1 MALGFAGDEPGVVVT
16 IGVSTPLPVLI
27 LTVPAESLPL
37 SHREGHGSYPP
48 TERGEKEGVLTW
60 RLRET
65 DERVVIHGASG
76 NVGML
81 AIQFAKLRGARVLAI
96 ASGSDGVA
104 LARRLGADESLD
116 GRADDLDASLE
127 QFAPDGVDAV
137 LTFVGGKQL
146 TRCLDALKKRG
157 RVAYP
162 SGIEPEPRKRRGIR
176 MASYDAES
184 GVREFERLN
193 AAITESRLEIPI
205 AAVFALEDVARA
217 HERIE
222 QGHVIGR
229 IVLDIRRGR
238 DRSDPAST

>member
-1 MALGFAGDEPGVVVT
+1 
-16 IGVSTPLPVLI
+16 
-27 LTVPAESLPL
+27 
-37 SHREGHGSYPP
+37 
-48 TERGEKEGVLTW
+48 
-60 RLRET
+60 
-65 DERVVIHGASG
+65 
-76 NVGML
+76 ML